1 MRARLASIAAI
12 TALVATASAEPKPT
26 VVDIKPFRDQLIV
39 LQDAQGGTYV
49 VQPGT
54 DGRVFYGVGK
64 TLYEQVVLNRSA
76 DGEHQSWSVGLWAP
90 RVPDIAPGTISRS
103 DDGTY
108 VRFCGGDEAR
118 LPLTQRTGDA
128 ANKILDK
135 STFMTSAMIRK
146 PRWLARDETLVYYYV
161 DEIRQVYGGKGYRV
175 FVGKKGAMK
184 EVPIVDV
191 ATDSAGDV
199 FATKTGDLR
208 LVRVF
213 DDAAKDT
220 ATWVHGDKRTT
231 LHLLDVDVN
240 SPLIYRDLG
249 VYGFVGTICENL

>member
-1 MRARLASIAAI
+1 MRARLASIAI
-12 TALVATASAEPKPT
+12 VAVATTASADPKPT
-26 VVDIKPFRDQLIV
+26 VVDIKPIRGQLVV

-49 VQPGT
+49 VQPGA

-64 TLYEQVVLNRSA
+64 TLYEQVVLTRSS
-76 DGEHQSWSVGLWAP
+76 DGEHQSWSIGLWAP
-90 RVPDIAPGTISRS
+90 RVANVAPGIVQR
-103 DDGTY
+103 DNDGAY
-108 VRFCGGDEAR
+108 HRYCGGDEAK
-118 LPLTQRTGDA
+118 LDLVQRTGDA

-184 EVPIVDV
+184 ELPIADV
-191 ATDSAGDV
+191 ATDTAGDV
-199 FATKTGDLR
+199 FSTKTGDLR
-208 LVRVF
+208 LVRQF
-213 DDAAKDT
+213 NDAAHDS
-220 ATWVHGDKRTT
+220 ATWVKGEKRTT
-231 LHLLDVDVN
+231 LTILDVDAN
-240 SPLIYRDLG
+240 SPVIYRDLG